1 MKAGLVTF
9 YHIHHYGALLQ
20 AAATERAV
28 ERFGWDCE
36 IIDYFVNQDNA
47 LFKRPTGLGSAAHDA
62 HTALHYQALS
72 ERYRRFEKFSRDHL
86 RISDRRYGRFDE
98 LAEGPLP
105 YDLIL
110 SGSDQIWNPKIFPD
124 GRFDP
129 VFFGTFSQKR
139 RIAYAP
145 SFGVPTIPEG
155 MQAELKGYLD
165 GFSHLSARETQGSA
179 IIHDIAGKDA
189 PVVLDPTLLLTA
201 DQWDSMADHPA
212 NYPKGGYILCYCIN
226 RPGALTPYLERL
238 HQETGLPVVQLCGI
252 RQKVHPKAKQIL
264 DAGPAEFLGLFQ
276 NAAYVV
282 TNSFHGTVFSV
293 QFHRPFFTTVSPAEL
308 SAPERSRTVSILSR
322 LGLANRVIGKGDTA
336 ELLSSVNWDAAE
348 AALAA
353 ARQELGN
360 PVLVVDSS
368 FRTLAMEPEQPI
380 GIDSWDRILQ
390 GEAPQRH
397 DLKQAEAMIE
407 NFSAR
412 NLTGLQTVPYT
423 EPDGR
428 PVRRMVGPVVA
439 PDDGRNCGGLEIIEL
454 EHPFAPEDEVLAQRL
469 LELLQHYLVH
479 AAPTAWRAAP
489 EERFLQE
496 LLFCEPAQQ
505 SAMQKK
511 LHRFPALEAPP
522 HFYLAS
528 IPLSQAHRLTRTNQ
542 QALLA
547 HEWPEGWFMQ
557 TETAILLLLPGTGD
571 TAQPEQL
578 LQKLQ
583 EVGLRMGQTVIL
595 SMPFPSLLQLGTVWR
610 FNQEAAATAR
620 DLHCGAGCRSA
631 SALYQ
636 DVFVCTIAQSANLRA
651 FIHPMLRRLQ
661 EYDQAHSTALLHTLC
676 VYLLQEQNLHATARQ
691 LFIHRNTLVYRLQR
705 IRALLQLDLDDAAVR
720 NVLRTGC
727 ILLEYYQGA
736 F

>member
-28 ERFGWDCE
+28 EHFGWDCE

-179 IIHDIAGKDA
+179 IIRDIAGKDA

-212 NYPKGGYILCYCIN
+212 NYPKGGYILCYCIS

-252 RQKVHPKAKQIL
+252 RQKVHPKAKQIM

-336 ELLSSVNWDAAE
+336 ELLDPVDWEAAE
-348 AALAA
+348 AALTA
-353 ARQELGN
+353 ARK
-360 PVLVVDSS
+360 DS
-368 FRTLAMEPEQPI
+368 LNYLQAALE
-380 GIDSWDRILQ
+380 DRPYAP
-390 GEAPQRH
+390 EAPLSPQ
-397 DLKQAEAMIE
+397 
-407 NFSAR
+407 S
-412 NLTGLQTVPYT
+412 
-423 EPDGR
+423 
-428 PVRRMVGPVVA
+428 
-439 PDDGRNCGGLEIIEL
+439 
-454 EHPFAPEDEVLAQRL
+454 FAPKLA
-469 LELLQHYLVH
+469 
-479 AAPTAWRAAP
+479 
-489 EERFLQE
+489 ERSR
-496 LLFCEPAQQ
+496 C
-505 SAMQKK
+505 
-511 LHRFPALEAPP
+511 
-522 HFYLAS
+522 
-528 IPLSQAHRLTRTNQ
+528 
-542 QALLA
+542 
-547 HEWPEGWFMQ
+547 
-557 TETAILLLLPGTGD
+557 
-571 TAQPEQL
+571 
-578 LQKLQ
+578 
-583 EVGLRMGQTVIL
+583 
-595 SMPFPSLLQLGTVWR
+595 
-610 FNQEAAATAR
+610 
-620 DLHCGAGCRSA
+620 
-631 SALYQ
+631 
-636 DVFVCTIAQSANLRA
+636 
-651 FIHPMLRRLQ
+651 
-661 EYDQAHSTALLHTLC
+661 
-676 VYLLQEQNLHATARQ
+676 
-691 LFIHRNTLVYRLQR
+691 
-705 IRALLQLDLDDAAVR
+705 
-720 NVLRTGC
+720 TGC
-727 ILLEYYQGA
+727 TA